1 MSLSADGRYI
11 TALAPF
17 NGRMNAFIVDTQAVS
32 GSWLTGFKDENVAS
46 VSWIN
51 EERLMIRLEGTGRPE
66 MATALFTVKKD
77 GSELRAI
84 VEPAGRSAVFRYTQ
98 VLDLLPANP
107 DEILVI
113 NNERD
118 ANYPDV
124 YRLRVTRPG
133 KLMHMRNPGDITSWI
148 TDRQGGVRLGTA
160 VSIDGLQTSVRYR
173 RTERVEWTTLATFG
187 IDEPSWSPLGFDVDN
202 ETLLVIS
209 DHEED
214 RGALYRYDP
223 NAKRFLEHIFWGDKV
238 SADGVIFSGKR
249 DKVVGVAK
257 SDDYHDGI
265 HWIEPYY
272 AELQRELDA
281 AFPVQRVVFAPAGR
295 NGTGPSDR
303 AERRF
308 LVTAFSSDEPPSY
321 HLLDSET
328 FQMTLVSKSRPW
340 IERDNM
346 ATVQPIEFTARD
358 GRRITGYLTL
368 PPGRGEK
375 NHPLVLH
382 PHGGPWAR
390 DDYRF
395 NPELQYFANRGF
407 AVLQVNFR
415 GSAGLGREHMMAG
428 RKQFGLTMQD
438 DLIDGV
444 KWAIAEGYADP
455 ARVGVYG
462 ASYGGYATMVALTKT
477 PEMFQWGINYV
488 GVVDLIEHIN
498 WYKDDVDRETA
509 YNYWVEMVGDPKDP
523 TEAAML
529 REHSPILFVDRIKV
543 PLFLIHGT
551 QDFQVA
557 VEQTF
562 MLQRALDAA
571 KVPYSINIRKD
582 EGHGY
587 RKEENVIELYKEFDT
602 FLAPFMPN

>member
-1 MSLSADGRYI
+1 M
-11 TALAPF
+11 
-17 NGRMNAFIVDTQAVS
+17 
-32 GSWLTGFKDENVAS
+32 
-46 VSWIN
+46 
-51 EERLMIRLEGTGRPE
+51 
-66 MATALFTVKKD
+66 
-77 GSELRAI
+77 
-84 VEPAGRSAVFRYTQ
+84 
-98 VLDLLPANP
+98 
-107 DEILVI
+107 
-113 NNERD
+113 
-118 ANYPDV
+118 
-124 YRLRVTRPG
+124 
-133 KLMHMRNPGDITSWI
+133 
-148 TDRQGGVRLGTA
+148 
-160 VSIDGLQTSVRYR
+160 
-173 RTERVEWTTLATFG
+173 
-187 IDEPSWSPLGFDVDN
+187 
-202 ETLLVIS
+202 
-209 DHEED
+209 
-214 RGALYRYDP
+214 
-223 NAKRFLEHIFWGDKV
+223 
-238 SADGVIFSGKR
+238 
-249 DKVVGVAK
+249 
-257 SDDYHDGI
+257 
-265 HWIEPYY
+265 
-272 AELQRELDA
+272 
-281 AFPVQRVVFAPAGR
+281 
-295 NGTGPSDR
+295 
-303 AERRF
+303 
-308 LVTAFSSDEPPSY
+308 
-321 HLLDSET
+321 
-328 FQMTLVSKSRPW
+328 
-340 IERDNM
+340 
-346 ATVQPIEFTARD
+346 
-358 GRRITGYLTL
+358 